1 MLIFIDAGHGGLDSG
16 EIGRAGLVEKNI
28 VLNLSLK
35 EKIIFEKFNH
45 TVVMAR
51 EADEYVPL
59 INRVEKAND
68 IKADVYISN
77 HMGSG
82 GARGIEVL
90 HSVAGGKSKELAEE
104 ICKNV
109 SKVGLLDRGVKFK
122 RGICGDY
129 NIVIRETK
137 MPSVIINYGFID
149 SVYDA
154 EFLKDDYFLE
164 RIASE
169 VVKSVLK
176 IFNEINGNTSALTDQ
191 DSGAYDV
198 LLEGTSMVTAYSLE
212 DARRYVDDAVKNGLC
227 KSGSVINR
235 NNREVLYIN

>member
-1 MLIFIDAGHGGLDSG
+1 MVIFIDAGHGGLDNG

-28 VLNLSLK
+28 ALNLSLK
-35 EKIIFEKFNH
+35 EKALFEKFAH

-51 EADEYVPL
+51 EADQYVPL
-59 INRVEKAND
+59 INRVEKANA

-77 HMGSG
+77 HISSG

-90 HSVAGGKSKELAEE
+90 HSVSGGKSKELAEE

-109 SKVGLLDRGVKFK
+109 SKVGIIDRGAKIK

-129 NIVIRETK
+129 NIVIRETN
-137 MPSVIINYGFID
+137 MPAVIINYGFID
-149 SVYDA
+149 SAYDA
-154 EFLKDDYFLE
+154 VFLKDDYFLE

-169 VVKSVLK
+169 VVQSVLN
-176 IFNEINGNTSALTDQ
+176 IFNEINVNTSVLTDQ
-191 DSGAYDV
+191 SLQAFDV
-198 LLEGTSMVTAYSLE
+198 LLEGTSMVTTYSFE
-212 DARRYVDDAVKNGLC
+212 DAKRYVDDAVKNGLC

-235 NNREVLYIN
+235 NNREVVYLN